1 MINYE
6 RLKVA
11 IEEAAAKEGFEVH
24 NFEWFV
30 SHLDANCVRFF
41 VRWVGF
47 DDKETTQ

>member
-24 NFEWFV
+24 NFEHFV

-41 VRWVGF
+41 VRWVGL
-47 DDKETTQ
+47 DDKEKTQ

>member
-1 MINYE
+1 MNNYE

-24 NFEWFV
+24 NFEYLV

-41 VRWVGF
+41 VRWVGL
-47 DDKETTQ
+47 DDEETPQ